1 MAFVKQALPMPR
13 CRSDIPWAVDE
24 GRLPHSRFVSGVAL
38 ILTLLL
44 SVTRSARAN
53 DTLATLGAGGL
64 VPLKSS
70 TVVMESEKLHIT
82 LHRVTVDY
90 VFRNITSQDVD
101 AIVAFPLPELDGAA
115 LEVSPIELPSKDP
128 TNFMS
133 FKLTVGGASV
143 SPKVEIRAFKK
154 EEDITERLKSFG
166 LPVSVL
172 DPHMK
177 AAIMKLP
184 KAQLSQLE
192 QEHWI
197 VNEGSEAD
205 VKTGQWIWPW
215 WQTRI
220 QFYWTQH
227 FPANSTV
234 RVSHTYMPV
243 VGGSYIDDDGSH
255 IAQRYCGATALPAIT
270 QLKTKV
276 AERQEPGLS
285 LWWRSLQ
292 YILTTANN
300 WSGPI
305 KHFHLEIDSDSPDDI
320 LLTCMPSVQRT
331 SPTRYEFDA
340 SDFHPDR
347 NLDIAILQPHK
358 GQPPTQ

>member
-1 MAFVKQALPMPR
+1 MPR
-13 CRSDIPWAVDE
+13 S
-24 GRLPHSRFVSGVAL
+24 RLVSGIPL
-38 ILTLLL
+38 ILVLLL
-44 SVTRSARAN
+44 SVPQSVRAN

-101 AIVAFPLPELDGAA
+101 AIVAFPLPELDGST

-128 TNFMS
+128 TNFMA
-133 FKLTVGGASV
+133 FKLAVGGAAT
-143 SPKVEIRAFKK
+143 SPKVEIRAFKNN
-154 EEDITERLKSFG
+154 EDITEQLKSFG
-166 LPVSVL
+166 LPASVL

-177 AAIMKLP
+177 AAITKLP
-184 KAQLSQLE
+184 KAQLIQLV
-192 QEHWI
+192 QKHWV

-234 RVSHTYMPV
+234 RVSHTYLPV
-243 VGGSYIDDDGSH
+243 VGGSYIDDDGSN
-255 IAQRYCGATALPAIT
+255 IAQRYCSSAVLPAIT

-276 AERQEPGLS
+276 AERQEPGVS

-305 KHFHLEIDSDSPDDI
+305 RHFHLEIDSDSPDDI
-320 LLTCMPSVQRT
+320 LLTCMPGMQQT
-331 SPTRYEFDA
+331 SPTHYEFDA

-347 NLDIAILQPHK
+347 NLDIAILQPRK
-358 GQPPTQ
+358 SQPRMQ

>member
-1 MAFVKQALPMPR
+1 MPR
-13 CRSDIPWAVDE
+13 S
-24 GRLPHSRFVSGVAL
+24 RLVSGIPL
-38 ILTLLL
+38 ILVLLL
-44 SVTRSARAN
+44 SVPQSVRAN

-101 AIVAFPLPELDGAA
+101 AIVAFPLPELDGST

-128 TNFMS
+128 TNFMA
-133 FKLTVGGASV
+133 FKLAVGGVAT
-143 SPKVEIRAFKK
+143 SPKVEIRAFKNN
-154 EEDITERLKSFG
+154 EDITEQLKSFG
-166 LPVSVL
+166 LPASVL

-177 AAIMKLP
+177 AAITKLP
-184 KAQLSQLE
+184 KAQLIQLV
-192 QEHWI
+192 QKHWV

-234 RVSHTYMPV
+234 RVSHTYLPV
-243 VGGSYIDDDGSH
+243 VGGSYIDDDGSN
-255 IAQRYCGATALPAIT
+255 IAQRYCSSAVLPAIT

-276 AERQEPGLS
+276 AERQEPGVS

-305 KHFHLEIDSDSPDDI
+305 RHFHLEIDSDSPDDI
-320 LLTCMPSVQRT
+320 LLTCMPGMQQT
-331 SPTRYEFDA
+331 SPTHYEFDA

-347 NLDIAILQPHK
+347 NLDIAILQPRK
-358 GQPPTQ
+358 SQPRMQ